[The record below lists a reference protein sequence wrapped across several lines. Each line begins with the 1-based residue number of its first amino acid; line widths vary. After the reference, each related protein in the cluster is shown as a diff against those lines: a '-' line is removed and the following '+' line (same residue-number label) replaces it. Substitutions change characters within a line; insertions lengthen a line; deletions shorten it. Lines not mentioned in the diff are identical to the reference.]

1 MLVDVLLIQSNKVG
15 KVSFSA
21 KATFNTGSDL
31 SLDSIVKNV
40 SKFCV
45 ATNKL
50 AAKTRK
56 LGYKGFNNFRKSQPL
71 TLILTG
77 EDINTITLEFGN
89 FGKFLDETTEKNL
102 TVLMSALVDHVE
114 TYVNFQPQK

>member
-1 MLVDVLLIQSNKVG
+1 MLVKVELTQENKKG
-15 KVSFSA
+15 QKSFSA
-21 KATFNTGSDL
+21 HAQFNTGSDL

-50 AAKTRK
+50 AAKTKK

-71 TLILTG
+71 TLVLSG

-89 FGKFLDETTEKNL
+89 FGKFLDSTTEKNL
-102 TVLMSALVDHVE
+102 TTLFNELVNHVE
-114 TYVNFQPQK
+114 TFVNFETEK